1 MQIHSSLVADAV
13 DLTSCGRI
21 DDGAKPMDGINRHE
35 TTKRITER
43 MKGWESADVLKAAGT
58 PMIKPL
64 PLISLKRFTLLPG
77 ECSTRSTSGR
87 RLPTATQAGR
97 EAWNG
102 L

>member
-1 MQIHSSLVADAV
+1 
-13 DLTSCGRI
+13 
-21 DDGAKPMDGINRHE
+21 
-35 TTKRITER
+35 
-43 MKGWESADVLKAAGT
+43 
-58 PMIKPL
+58 MIKAW

-87 RLPTATQAGR
+87 GLPTATQAGR